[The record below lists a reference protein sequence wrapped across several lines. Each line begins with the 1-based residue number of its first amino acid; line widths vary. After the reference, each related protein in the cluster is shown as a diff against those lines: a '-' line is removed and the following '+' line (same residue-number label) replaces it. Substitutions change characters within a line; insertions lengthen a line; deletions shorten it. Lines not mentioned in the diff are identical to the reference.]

1 MFGPDAKDTKKYIS
15 LQEAAK
21 YSEIYSQGYLS
32 LRARQG
38 KLKAVKLGR
47 NWVTTKEW
55 VSEYV
60 NNENNVKASELKAT
74 ESKLF
79 ASMPVVYDKP
89 LFDKFTKG
97 LTYSLSGC
105 VIIVSFVLGFSDYKI
120 GTEKIIAK
128 ISNFDLAKN
137 KEISFS
143 FASQFFENISNSAN
157 KAGGVG
163 NDFKNFMA
171 EKSLN
176 FLNQTKRVAGGL
188 SLEYQNTLRG
198 VFGDIGQIFSGNT
211 KQILKISKNGVE
223 NLLSH
228 SEKLRNI
235 DSQEIWQLILQ
246 AKKNTSDYVAGFP
259 LFVKDEILEKSKTNF
274 MNIGVFFENSANLF
288 IDKTVKLSLE
298 VKTQVITSFLREK
311 GVFSASLLD
320 VISQSKQGILNGRS
334 SFIERLRDLKVF
346 LVINIKKGAMFVV
359 RPWLEHSQ

>member
-1 MFGPDAKDTKKYIS
+1 M
-15 LQEAAK
+15 
-21 YSEIYSQGYLS
+21 
-32 LRARQG
+32 
-38 KLKAVKLGR
+38 
-47 NWVTTKEW
+47 
-55 VSEYV
+55 
-60 NNENNVKASELKAT
+60 
-74 ESKLF
+74 
-79 ASMPVVYDKP
+79 
-89 LFDKFTKG
+89 
-97 LTYSLSGC
+97 
-105 VIIVSFVLGFSDYKI
+105 
-120 GTEKIIAK
+120 
-128 ISNFDLAKN
+128 
-137 KEISFS
+137 
-143 FASQFFENISNSAN
+143 
-157 KAGGVG
+157 
-163 NDFKNFMA
+163 
-171 EKSLN
+171 
-176 FLNQTKRVAGGL
+176 
-188 SLEYQNTLRG
+188 EYQNTLRG